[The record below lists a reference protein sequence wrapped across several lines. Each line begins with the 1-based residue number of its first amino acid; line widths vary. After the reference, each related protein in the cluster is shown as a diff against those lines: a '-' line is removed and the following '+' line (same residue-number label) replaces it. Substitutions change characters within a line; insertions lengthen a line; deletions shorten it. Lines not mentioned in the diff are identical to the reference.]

1 MEIYNIIVIVIRL
14 LLVIA
19 SLSLLIL
26 SVKQFSKRKTI
37 SIVLLALSLVN
48 IYFMFIHNQIQVSPL
63 YKDFSPNSLY
73 EEFIDSYNQNNYYM
87 DFRSENN
94 FYGSYSI
101 EKGKTDKVEFEY
113 SSGDYEYHIDKYVY
127 LNRDIQ
133 LLLTPVDYHGKIYIY
148 SKSEDKTLTINYNMY
163 LSNANSE
170 NLFSLNEYTC
180 SGVEKSYTFDNIVF
194 DE

>member
-101 EKGKTDKVEFEY
+101 EKGKTDTVEFEY

-148 SKSEDKTLTINYNMY
+148 SKSEDKTLTINYNLY
-163 LSNANSE
+163 LSNENSE